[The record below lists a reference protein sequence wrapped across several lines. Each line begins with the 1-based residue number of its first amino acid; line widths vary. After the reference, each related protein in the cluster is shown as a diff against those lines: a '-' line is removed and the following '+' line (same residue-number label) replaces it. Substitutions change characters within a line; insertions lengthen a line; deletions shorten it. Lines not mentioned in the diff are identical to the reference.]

1 MLMNENM
8 SDMKLLSFT
17 LIGKQDAPLEAGE
30 ANSEKI
36 AHSEKLFHEFMKS
49 NEANDSEIAK
59 EEVSRLRNG
68 KVFAFQRRV
77 DYQF

>member
-1 MLMNENM
+1 
-8 SDMKLLSFT
+8 
-17 LIGKQDAPLEAGE
+17 
-30 ANSEKI
+30 
-36 AHSEKLFHEFMKS
+36 MKS

>member
-1 MLMNENM
+1 M
-8 SDMKLLSFT
+8 FT
-17 LIGKQDAPLEAGE
+17 FTGKEDPPLESGG

-68 KVFAFQRRV
+68 KV
-77 DYQF
+77 DYI

>member
-1 MLMNENM
+1 MV
-8 SDMKLLSFT
+8 FT
-17 LIGKQDAPLEAGE
+17 FTGKEDPPLESGGG
-30 ANSEKI
+30 NSEKI

-68 KVFAFQRRV
+68 KVIKT
-77 DYQF
+77 